1 MQRRSLALLIAATF
15 VLVVIAAVA
24 LGTGGHGGGHAEVDQ
39 RTLPG
44 LAASSA
50 MSHRSRFAAPAST

>member
-24 LGTGGHGGGHAEVDQ
+24 LGTGGHSGAM
-39 RTLPG
+39 PG
-44 LAASSA
+44 PISA
-50 MSHRSRFAAPAST
+50 LSPG